1 MTKNERLALI
11 IARFQATRLT
21 AVVLPTEDDTRE
33 EIVLAVAGQDS
44 GSLPVDEDLP
54 ELHSRLS
61 FERADE
67 PEEEE
72 AVLSRREKEQVR
84 RDLLAYRMQ
93 QDLSAPRRGTEL
105 VLIH

>member
-11 IARFQATRLT
+11 AARFQATRLT
-21 AVVLPTEDDTRE
+21 AVVLPTEDDARE
-33 EIVLAVAGQDS
+33 EIVLAVAGQDL
-44 GSLPVDEDLP
+44 GALPVDDDLP
-54 ELHSRLS
+54 ALDSHLP
-61 FERADE
+61 FEEGDE

-84 RDLLAYRMQ
+84 RDLLTYRMS

-105 VLIH
+105 VLVH